1 MTMETDEPLTPA
13 GRLFIQ
19 PETNIVVLCCLGTK
33 QPLRIEAIKSVI
45 ADSMLVKHPRLSSV
59 LIVDKNGREY
69 WRKTEIDLDRHVVV
83 RHDPVEEAT
92 DDEDAAN
99 LYMADLAVST
109 PLATDKPLWELHLLT
124 SHKCAVVRAHHA
136 LGDGISM
143 LSFFMAM
150 CRKADDPETMP
161 NMNYVVDPRNKHSG
175 EEAIGWIL
183 WRLLKVIWLTL
194 VFVFDFIARVLWVRD
209 ETTVISGGAG
219 VELWPRKL
227 VTAKFLI
234 DDMKLVKK
242 SIPKTTINDVL
253 FGVISFGLS
262 KYLDT
267 RSPKSLHEGL
277 RMTGL
282 AMVNLRPQAGH
293 QDLIKMMQDKSMG
306 WGNKFGMLLLPA
318 YYYSSRSDPL
328 EYLRRAKTMIDQKK
342 SSLESFFSY
351 KFGYL
356 IMSIMGAKYASL
368 LNYKI
373 LCNTT
378 FTISNM
384 VGPKEKV
391 MFADHPVDYMKT
403 TSTSLPHGITM
414 HMVSYAGTAYMQ
426 LLVAK
431 DLVPDPEVLAK
442 CLEDALL
449 EMKEAAVATIKNKK
463 PSKEEQID
471 KI

>member
-1 MTMETDEPLTPA
+1 MSRELDEPLTPA
-13 GRLFIQ
+13 GRLFLQ
-19 PETNIVVLCCLGTK
+19 PDTNIVVLCCLGTT

-45 ADSMLVKHPRLSSV
+45 ADSMLAKHPRLSSILV
-59 LIVDKNGREY
+59 VDKNGREY
-69 WRKTEIDLDRHVVV
+69 WRKTEIDMDRHLII
-83 RHDPVEEAT
+83 RHDPIEGAT

-109 PLATDKPLWELHLLT
+109 PLDTDKPLWEVHLLT
-124 SHKCAVVRAHHA
+124 FHKCAVVRAHHA

-150 CRKADDPETMP
+150 CRKADDPATMP
-161 NMNYVVDPRNKHSG
+161 IMNPVVVPRSNHRNG
-175 EEAIGWIL
+175 VIGGIL
-183 WRLLKVIWLTL
+183 WRFLKVVWFTA
-194 VFVFDFIARVLWVRD
+194 VFVFDFIARVLWLRD
-209 ETTVISGGAG
+209 EQTVVSGGAG

-227 VTAKFLI
+227 ATARFLV
-234 DDMKLVKK
+234 DDMKVVKK
-242 SIPKTTINDVL
+242 CIPKTTINDVL
-253 FGVISFGLS
+253 FGVTSLGLS

-267 RSPKSLHEGL
+267 RSPKPSHEGL

-293 QDLIKMMQDKSMG
+293 QDLIQMMKDRTTG

-318 YYYSSRSDPL
+318 YYYRSGSDPL
-328 EYLRRAKTMIDQKK
+328 EYLRRAKVMIDQKK

-351 KFGYL
+351 KIGYL
-356 IMSIMGAKYASL
+356 VMCIMGAKYASI

-384 VGPKEKV
+384 VGPKEKIT
-391 MFADHPVDYMKT
+391 FADHPVDYMKT

-431 DLVPDPEVLAK
+431 DLVPDPQVLAK

-449 EMKEAAVATIKNKK
+449 EMKEAAVATIKQK
-463 PSKEEQID
+463 
-471 KI
+471 